1 MGMEEAWIAQAVD
14 YLAPR
19 AAGIFIWAT
28 TVADF
33 L

>member
-1 MGMEEAWIAQAVD
+1 MGMEEAWIVQAVD